1 MDFIKKQ
8 PLIILIAGQAESG
21 KSTLAKWLKIEYEKQ
36 NEKVIISPYTKYL
49 KNYIENITNKK
60 ITEENKP
67 RDLLQKIS
75 SEIIKEKLG
84 KTNFFINRQIEDIE
98 IYSYFV
104 ENIIVPDV
112 RFPDEI
118 DIIKD
123 KFKNVVSIGITR
135 KNYISNLTS
144 EQLEDI
150 TETALRNYHNYDF
163 EIENTN
169 ETNLQ
174 QIAKE
179 LILKINERRYKNEY
193 SNSN

>member
-135 KNYISNLTS
+135 KNYTSNLTS